1 MDTKGL
7 LFPKPKDMKKEKV
20 PKEANK
26 ILKRTIRKSKRSK
39 ACDIPI
45 EVKAVVQKR
54 DNGKCIICGKRGFPN
69 SHYIKRSQGGLGI
82 EQNIVCM
89 CISCHN
95 AYDNGKD
102 EKLTKTIHDKTKTYL
117 KGIYGRKWK
126 EKELYYKK
134 CN

>member
-7 LFPKPKDMKKEKV
+7 LFPKPKDIKKEKV

-26 ILKRTIRKSKRSK
+26 IRTIRKSKRSK

-45 EVKAVVQKR
+45 EVKVVVQKR

-89 CISCHN
+89 CLKCHEE
-95 AYDNGKD
+95 YDNGKD
-102 EKLTKTIHDKTKTYL
+102 LERAKYIREKTKKYL
-117 KGIYGRKWK
+117 KNKYGKAWN
-126 EKELYYKK
+126 EKNLYYKK
-134 CN
+134 S